1 LYLYL
6 RHSHPFSA
14 DLCRISSKIN
24 RLAQEGETFPA
35 TNCHTLGSGLWPS
48 WENHRRRRLGWE
60 KLGWDGKAMAKSRAA
75 IPCGILVAIAKQF
88 MQCLLAE
95 HELQH

>member
-1 LYLYL
+1 
-6 RHSHPFSA
+6 
-14 DLCRISSKIN
+14 
-24 RLAQEGETFPA
+24 LALAYGQAGKTIGGA
-35 TNCHTLGSGLWPS
+35 
-48 WENHRRRRLGWE
+48 GWAG
-60 KLGWDGKAMAKSRAA
+60 KNWGWDGKAMAKSRAA

>member
-1 LYLYL
+1 M
-6 RHSHPFSA
+6 
-14 DLCRISSKIN
+14 
-24 RLAQEGETFPA
+24 
-35 TNCHTLGSGLWPS
+35 
-48 WENHRRRRLGWE
+48 GWE